1 MRSAVGSSSVTNGGW
16 HAKVCCDLRQPF
28 AERLA
33 NVGEDTRASV
43 AQLLFGGRGDTRD
56 DFAGL
61 VVERSDCSKHPLV
74 GHILQASAKILSRL
88 LANARIQPPHLRLL
102 RLSHRF
108 PRCQQRTESALHFL
122 VGFCQTS

>member
-1 MRSAVGSSSVTNGGW
+1 MRSAVGSSSVTNGGR
-16 HAKVCCDLRQPF
+16 HAKVCCDLRKPF

-88 LANARIQPPHLRLL
+88 LANARQEVAKDSPVRRIVQLRKRVPILPA
-102 RLSHRF
+102 SPVEPF
-108 PRCQQRTESALHFL
+108 DMPR
-122 VGFCQTS
+122 G